1 MPALP
6 SVLLRISTGE
16 ILARANYPR
25 EDMGPV
31 QGLDPDLEWMVV
43 REPFPIPNYD
53 PRFYALVTT
62 EQRGPDPDATFAHL
76 HPWLVTYTTQK
87 RPKPDIIV
95 SAENKER
102 TELDRHVR
110 TVEFQKLAMLGL
122 AILFRE
128 VQGLQL
134 TGRENT
140 IKAGILSTA
149 VKLRANDDHLQE
161 IITQINANQEPD
173 LDSGWSAP

>member
-6 SVLLRISTGE
+6 SVLRRISTGE
-16 ILARANYPR
+16 ILARSLYPR
-25 EDMGPV
+25 DDMGPV
-31 QGLDPDLEWMVV
+31 EGLDPDLEWMVI
-43 REPFPIPNYD
+43 RTPFPVPDYD
-53 PRFYALVTT
+53 PRYYALVTT
-62 EQRGPDPDATFAHL
+62 EERGPDPDATFAHL
-76 HPWLVTYTTQK
+76 RPWVVTYDTEK

-102 TELDRHVR
+102 TELARHVR
-110 TVEFQKLAMLGL
+110 AVEFEKLAMLGL

-134 TGRENT
+134 TGRENA

-149 VKLRANDDHLQE
+149 VKLRANDDRLQDV
-161 IITQINANQEPD
+161 IQQINANQEPD
-173 LDSGWSAP
+173 LESGWSAP